1 MIEQPEL
8 GQRLAEL
15 RKNKGFT
22 QEEVAVRSGVNV
34 RTIQRIETGGVKPRT
49 FTVKTILN
57 SLGYKDTEYPTTI
70 FPIDQNQKTAFNT
83 SKFHLITNY
92 ILKNMD
98 TFKNFSSNYFIA
110 NGIIWTL
117 CGICILLFKWNFG
130 PQEISITLLLPLS
143 YALFRVF
150 EKPKTNL
157 TSGSK

>member
-22 QEEVAVRSGVNV
+22 QEEVAERSGVNV

-70 FPIDQNQKTAFNT
+70 LPIDQNQKNSF
-83 SKFHLITNY
+83 
-92 ILKNMD
+92 
-98 TFKNFSSNYFIA
+98 
-110 NGIIWTL
+110 
-117 CGICILLFKWNFG
+117 
-130 PQEISITLLLPLS
+130 
-143 YALFRVF
+143 
-150 EKPKTNL
+150 
-157 TSGSK
+157 